1 MINMKMRSSIF
12 KKKTKKKQLHTNL
25 YKRNSEISGI
35 SFHFIKALS

>member
-1 MINMKMRSSIF
+1 MKMRSSIF
-12 KKKTKKKQLHTNL
+12 KKKPKKKLHTNL

>member
-1 MINMKMRSSIF
+1 MINMQVRSSKF
-12 KKKTKKKQLHTNL
+12 KKKTKKKLHTNL